1 MLTEK
6 LEQAIIEQIKAEEE
20 SSRLYLSMASWC
32 EVNGF
37 AGAADFLFDH
47 ATEERDHA
55 LKLLQYVNDRGGH
68 AKVLALEEPAAEFES
83 LQVVFE
89 KVLEHEILV
98 TSLINKL
105 VALSIEEKDFTTQN
119 FLQWYVT
126 EQIEE
131 ESLARSILDKFKLTE
146 GEKGGLFHIDKE
158 LAGIAAA
165 EAAAEGGE

>member
-6 LEQAIIEQIKAEEE
+6 LEKAIIEQIKAEEE

-37 AGAADFLFDH
+37 AGAAEFLFEH
-47 ATEERDHA
+47 ATEERGHA
-55 LKLLQYVNDRGGH
+55 LKLLSYVNDRGGH
-68 AKVLALEEPAAEFES
+68 ARILALEEPAAEFDS
-83 LQVVFE
+83 LQQVFE

-105 VALSIEEKDFTTQN
+105 VESSMDEKDFTTLN
-119 FLQWYVT
+119 FLQWFVM

-131 ESLARSILDKFKLTE
+131 ESLARGILDKFRLAE
-146 GEKGGLFHIDKE
+146 GEKGGMFHIDKE
-158 LAGIAAA
+158 LAGMAAA